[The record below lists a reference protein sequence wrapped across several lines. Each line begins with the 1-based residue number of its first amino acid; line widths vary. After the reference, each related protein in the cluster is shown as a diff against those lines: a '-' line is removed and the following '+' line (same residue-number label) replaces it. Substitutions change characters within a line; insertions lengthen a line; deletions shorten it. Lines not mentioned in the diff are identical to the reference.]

1 MDRLERRVAPSDP
14 SKGGIDAAIF
24 YRYCKSKTHKIEQ
37 CWRCPSHWK
46 GGLSTSAGTRG
57 SSQ

>member
-1 MDRLERRVAPSDP
+1 MIQ
-14 SKGGIDAAIF
+14 GGIVAAQF
-24 YRYCKSKTHKIEQ
+24 CRYFKSKTHKIEQ
-37 CWRCPSHWK
+37 CWRRPSHWK